1 MRMIPSDFWNQF
13 FLPLFVFGK
22 SPKPRK
28 IVFRKI
34 FFSKS
39 SRGRNSQYFLTGLVL
54 NERYFNFAHT
64 YRADFEDFCPWG
76 SENYAKVTQPSKFWF
91 LGPHR
96 PPGAKSAL
104 YVCAKFWYLSFKTGS
119 VKKYWELRPW
129 EHFEISKI
137 IFFCSIFLCS
147 LSTDCDETGLKWK
160 IFQFRT

>member
-1 MRMIPSDFWNQF
+1 MRMIPSDFWNQI

-64 YRADFEDFCPWG
+64 YRADFEDFALGG
-76 SENYAKVTQPSKFWF
+76 SENIRNIQKARNRSLFRNFRTPKGQSLQNRRCTYVRNWNIFHLRPIPSKILRIEPSRFF
-91 LGPHR
+91 EKMFSGKKKVFGVLGIPQEQGQGR
-96 PPGAKSAL
+96 ARAGQ
-104 YVCAKFWYLSFKTGS
+104 G
-119 VKKYWELRPW
+119 
-129 EHFEISKI
+129 
-137 IFFCSIFLCS
+137 
-147 LSTDCDETGLKWK
+147 
-160 IFQFRT
+160 